1 MAIRFENAFQ
11 HQFKFLNWIYLVP
24 FRGLLHHIHLTTSL
38 FRLIFIFEAILI
50 CCVLM
55 NLRQMQSTVDLL
67 HGLYAYNEKLITR
80 FISVKENWWS
90 KYVRYGHSDLRNG
103 LRLTFM
109 MKISLWIFFYFQIHF
124 IACCSVVRLTVI
136 WTIPWYTTFH
146 LYACCSRI
154 WCMIWSNVKWW

>member
-1 MAIRFENAFQ
+1 MNLIYIVTARELLDHT
-11 HQFKFLNWIYLVP
+11 HQK
-24 FRGLLHHIHLTTSL
+24 HQSL
-38 FRLIFIFEAILI
+38 FRMHVIFETILI

-109 MKISLWIFFYFQIHF
+109 MKISLWIFFYFQNHF
-124 IACCSVVRLTVI
+124 IPCCNVVKLKGI
-136 WTIPWYTTFH
+136 STISWYATIY
-146 LYACCSRI
+146 LYCCCSRI
-154 WCMIWSNVKWW
+154 WCMIWINVR